1 MERKLWSSWS
11 FDRNRRI
18 SNLFI
23 IFWCNEI
30 EWYCN
35 FAQPLYK
42 LCSYYLNIIY
52 INRKV
57 MQWYV
62 LMSVALIWMII
73 DEWVYQLQNITNFA
87 NFLSN
92 LINIPC
98 DKQPSTSANRK
109 CIRQWQENIIKD
121 IIHTSIPNIEESL
134 DNA

>member
-1 MERKLWSSWS
+1 MKL
-11 FDRNRRI
+11 
-18 SNLFI
+18 SNFV
-23 IFWCNEI
+23 IFWAVNNTCVFSFKSTIRDLEFRTVLFHSIVNI
-30 EWYCN
+30 
-35 FAQPLYK
+35 AYK

-52 INRKV
+52 MNRKV

-121 IIHTSIPNIEESL
+121 IIHTSIPNIE
-134 DNA
+134 

>member
-1 MERKLWSSWS
+1 VERKLWSSWS

-23 IFWCNEI
+23 ILWRNEI
-30 EWYCN
+30 KWYFN
-35 FAQPLYK
+35 FAEPLI
-42 LCSYYLNIIY
+42 LLMFLGLV
-52 INRKV
+52 NRKV

-73 DEWVYQLQNITNFA
+73 DDWVYQLQNITNFA